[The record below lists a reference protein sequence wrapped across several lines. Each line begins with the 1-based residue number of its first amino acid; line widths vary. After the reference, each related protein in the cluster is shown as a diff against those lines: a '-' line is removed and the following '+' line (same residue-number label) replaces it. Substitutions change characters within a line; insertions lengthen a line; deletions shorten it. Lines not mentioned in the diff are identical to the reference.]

1 MDPELQKTL
10 DILREIASQPIPTG
24 PVELDP
30 DYLRA
35 VRWQESLPRNQ
46 SGASKDWVRR
56 GIEDSERHFARIRAS
71 RRSG

>member
-35 VRWQESLPRNQ
+35 VAWQESLPKNQ
-46 SGASKDWVRR
+46 PGADKSWVERSLLNSKRY
-56 GIEDSERHFARIRAS
+56 FAGVKRVS
-71 RRSG
+71 

>member
-1 MDPELQKTL
+1 MDPELRKTL

-35 VRWQESLPRNQ
+35 VRWQESLPKNQ
-46 SGASKDWVRR
+46 PGAAKDWVRR
-56 GIEDSERHFARIRAS
+56 GIENFERHYERVRAS
-71 RRSG
+71 RRV